1 MIRRKYSFVLEYGME
16 FCQNNIDETV
26 VSADGYHSRG
36 KPIPLATYR
45 ILCLPI
51 PIDVGDTLLLNN

>member
-16 FCQNNIDETV
+16 FCQDNIDETV
-26 VSADGYHSRG
+26 VFSRWISSQGKAHS
-36 KPIPLATYR
+36 LATLR

-51 PIDVGDTLLLNN
+51 PIDVGDTLLLNH